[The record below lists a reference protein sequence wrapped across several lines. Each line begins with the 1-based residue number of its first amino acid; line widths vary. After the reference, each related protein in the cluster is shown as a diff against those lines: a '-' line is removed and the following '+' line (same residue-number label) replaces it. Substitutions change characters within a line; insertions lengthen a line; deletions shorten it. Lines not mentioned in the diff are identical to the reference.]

1 MDAEPLGSIHVD
13 DTLLAAYLDRRLSDE
28 DRDRLED
35 HLAGCDTCRERLL
48 AATGTLR
55 GERRRTRARSA
66 SAVAVV
72 TVGIAG
78 VFFLV
83 PSSPTPGSPQLRSG
97 SSDPLGAAPALEAVT
112 PTDGET
118 VVVGSTL
125 LVWRSVDGAA
135 RYRITV
141 SDPESG
147 VVFEKDV
154 ADTVVSLGS
163 MGPLAPGEAYVW
175 YVDALLP
182 DGRSVTTGVRS
193 FSVRP

>member
-1 MDAEPLGSIHVD
+1 MDAQSLDSMHVG
-13 DTLLAAYLDRRLSDE
+13 DTLLAAYLDRTLGDG

-35 HLAGCDTCRERLL
+35 HLAECGKCRERLL

-55 GERRRTRARSA
+55 GERRRTRALSA
-66 SAVAVV
+66 SGAAIVA
-72 TVGIAG
+72 VGIAG
-78 VFFLV
+78 LLFLV
-83 PSSPTPGSPQLRSG
+83 PSSSTPGSPQLRGG
-97 SSDPLGAAPALEAVT
+97 SSDPLRAAPALEAVT
-112 PTDGET
+112 PADGET
-118 VVVGSTL
+118 IVVGSTL